1 MGFRTALKRSLR
13 LGWHRGRSGWQRLT
27 APLQVGR
34 DRDRL
39 RSINAL
45 DQVDRDR
52 DRLRS
57 INALDRIQEVRL
69 PGGAGSGL
77 DRLVLFSHFHPK
89 GWLQRCIRRE
99 LADLRQRGWQVLLL
113 TDSLDAEGLAWCESQ
128 EIGWLRRRN
137 EGRDF
142 GAFQDGWL
150 LLRDR
155 GLSETVERLVMLND
169 SVYPVVNLE
178 ASSWPRFLEA
188 QDDSVVGFSDSFQ
201 NGYHLQSY
209 ALHLPG
215 AVLQQPWWESYW
227 ANYPGWGGMTI
238 AIREGEIGLS
248 QLLLNQGVALKALH
262 PVSKVRAQLASA
274 HLLEQLELH
283 CSKKASQWIQQQL
296 LSTGLSSL
304 NCMSPAHYW
313 AIPLLLDGCPFVKR
327 WLMESNVNQMLDPL
341 LVAGGQVSLVDP
353 DELLDYLR
361 PPVGEFAG

>member
-13 LGWHRGRSGWQRLT
+13 LGWHRGSSGLQRLT
-27 APLQVGR
+27 APWQATR
-34 DRDRL
+34 NRDRL
-39 RSINAL
+39 RSIRAL
-45 DQVDRDR
+45 E
-52 DRLRS
+52 
-57 INALDRIQEVRL
+57 RIQEVQL
-69 PGGAGSGL
+69 PGGGASRL
-77 DRLVLFSHFHPK
+77 DHLVLFSHFHPN

-113 TDSLDAEGLAWCESQ
+113 TDRLDAEGLAWCETQ

-150 LLRDR
+150 MLRDR
-155 GLSETVERLVMLND
+155 GLSESVERLVMLND
-169 SVYPVVNLE
+169 SVYPVVDL
-178 ASSWPRFLEA
+178 AGTSWPTFLDA
-188 QDDSVVGFSDSFQ
+188 RDASVVGFSDSFQ

-227 ANYPGWGGMTI
+227 ATYPGWGGMTV

-248 QLLLNQGVALKALH
+248 QLLLNQGVSLRALH
-262 PVSKVRAQLASA
+262 PVSKLRAQLASA
-274 HLLEQLELH
+274 QLLEQLQLH
-283 CSKKASQWIQQQL
+283 CSKEASRWIQRQL

-304 NCMSPAHYW
+304 NCVSPAHYW
-313 AIPLLLDGCPFVKR
+313 AIPLLLDGCPFLKR
-327 WLMESNVNQMLDPL
+327 WLMESNENQMLDPL

-361 PPVGEFAG
+361 PPVMEFAR

>member
-1 MGFRTALKRSLR
+1 MGFRSVLKRNLR
-13 LGWHRGRSGWQRLT
+13 LGLQRGRGAWRNLV
-27 APLQVGR
+27 APLQVVR
-34 DRDRL
+34 DRERL
-39 RSINAL
+39 AA
-45 DQVDRDR
+45 
-52 DRLRS
+52 
-57 INALDRIQEVRL
+57 INALDRIQEVQL
-69 PGGAGSGL
+69 PGGAGSGF
-77 DRLVLFSHFHPK
+77 DRLVLFSHFHPR

-99 LADLRQRGWQVLLL
+99 LADLRERGWQVLVLS
-113 TDSLDAEGLAWCESQ
+113 DQLDADGLAWCATQ
-128 EIGWLRRRN
+128 EIGWVRRRN

-155 GLSETVERLVMLND
+155 GLSESIERLVMLND

-188 QDDSVVGFSDSFQ
+188 QGDSVVGFSDSFQ

-215 AVLQQPWWESYW
+215 AVLQQPWWQSYW
-227 ANYPGWGGMTI
+227 TTYPGWGGMTI
-238 AIREGEIGLS
+238 AIRDGEIGLS

-262 PVSKVRAQLASA
+262 PVSRLRAQLASA
-274 HLLEQLELH
+274 TLLEQLKIH
-283 CSKKASQWIQQQL
+283 CSQDAAQWIQRQL

-304 NCMSPAHYW
+304 NCVSPAHYW

-361 PPVGEFAG
+361 PPLGEFAG

>member
-1 MGFRTALKRSLR
+1 MGFRSVLKRNLR
-13 LGWHRGRSGWQRLT
+13 LVWHRSRSGWQSLK
-27 APLQVGR
+27 APVQSRV

-39 RSINAL
+39 NA
-45 DQVDRDR
+45 
-52 DRLRS
+52 

-69 PGGAGSGL
+69 PGAGSSSL

-99 LADLRQRGWQVLLL
+99 LADLRERGWQVLLL
-113 TDSLDAEGLAWCESQ
+113 SDHLDAAGLAWCDAQ

-150 LLRDR
+150 LLRNR
-155 GLSETVERLVMLND
+155 GLSENIQRLVMLND
-169 SVYPVVNLE
+169 SVYPVVDLE
-178 ASSWPRFLEA
+178 GSSWPRFLDA
-188 QDDSVVGFSDSFQ
+188 RDDSVVGFSDSFQ

-227 ANYPGWGGMTI
+227 ATYPGWGGMTI

-248 QLLLNQGVALKALH
+248 QLLLNQGVALRALH
-262 PVSKVRAQLASA
+262 PVSRLRAQLASA
-274 HLLEQLELH
+274 QLLEQLQLH
-283 CSKKASQWIQQQL
+283 CSKEASQWIQKQL

-304 NCMSPAHYW
+304 NDVSPAHYW
-313 AIPLLLDGCPFVKR
+313 AIPLLLDGCPFLKR

-361 PPVGEFAG
+361 PPVTGFAG

>member
-1 MGFRTALKRSLR
+1 MGVRSVLKRNLR
-13 LGWHRGRSGWQRLT
+13 LGWHCGRSGWQRLMG
-27 APLQVGR
+27 PLQAR
-34 DRDRL
+34 RNRDRL
-39 RSINAL
+39 NA
-45 DQVDRDR
+45 
-52 DRLRS
+52 

-69 PGGAGSGL
+69 PGAGSSSL
-77 DRLVLFSHFHPK
+77 DRLVLFSHFHPR

-99 LADLRQRGWQVLLL
+99 LADLRERGWQVLLL
-113 TDSLDAEGLAWCESQ
+113 SDHLDSAGLAWCDAQ

-150 LLRDR
+150 LLRTR
-155 GLSETVERLVMLND
+155 GLSENIERLLMLND
-169 SVYPVVNLE
+169 SVYPVVDLE
-178 ASSWPRFLEA
+178 GSSWPRFLDA
-188 QDDSVVGFSDSFQ
+188 RDDSVLGFSDSFQ

-215 AVLQQPWWESYW
+215 AVLQQPWWQSYW
-227 ANYPGWGGMTI
+227 ATYPGWGGMTI

-248 QLLLNQGVALKALH
+248 QLLLNQGVSLRALH
-262 PVSKVRAQLASA
+262 PVSRLRAQLASA
-274 HLLEQLELH
+274 QLLEQLQLH
-283 CSKKASQWIQQQL
+283 CSKEASHWIQHQL

-304 NCMSPAHYW
+304 NYVSPAHYW
-313 AIPLLLDGCPFVKR
+313 AIPLLLDGCPFLKR

-361 PPVGEFAG
+361 PPVIGFAR